1 MFYLLALFF
10 GAAIANPPLTQQC
23 LLTSE
28 EFGNT
33 EKSNGARFDS
43 HMNDVLAVGEKV
55 MFMRTASLLVCS
67 STQRIHGIQVALRHD
82 PAKDPAH
89 NEFLDNFYSGTAA
102 PDHDKTFYTSMLGVT
117 DGDCDYV
124 YVSEGE
130 KIEAVVV
137 HHDERLIRVLE
148 FKSSTG
154 RVQKVGLW
162 TGQMEQLDSETLN
175 LTHGEEIVG
184 LYGGVETET
193 THSITTGEEF
203 TTQNFASLGF
213 IMNQCEDL

>member
-1 MFYLLALFF
+1 
-10 GAAIANPPLTQQC
+10 
-23 LLTSE
+23 
-28 EFGNT
+28 
-33 EKSNGARFDS
+33 
-43 HMNDVLAVGEKV
+43 

-89 NEFLDNFYSGTAA
+89 NEFLDNFYSTTRA

-124 YVSEGE
+124 YVGEGE

-137 HHDERLIRVLE
+137 HHDEELIRVLE

-154 RVQKVGLW
+154 RVQKVGQW
-162 TGQMEQLDSETLN
+162 TGQLEQLESETLN
-175 LTHGEEIVG
+175 LPHGEEIVG
-184 LYGGVETET
+184 LYGGVATET
-193 THSITTGEEF
+193 THSITTGQEF
-203 TTQNFASLGF
+203 TTQNFVSLGF
-213 IMNQCEDL
+213 IMNQCEDFKLSQISSERSKQQKREDEFNNVRYYIEQPNVE